1 MNNQYNGHL
10 CIVFAL
16 EHYNPLNMIRALG
29 ENGINPVYIS
39 VKRRYEVATKSKYI
53 SELHRVDSVEDG
65 YQLLLEQYG
74 HLAEET
80 GKKPYVVFS
89 DDKSVGYFDLH
100 YDEWKDK
107 FITYNAGRIGRINEF
122 MDQYEI
128 QQCAKRHGFNVLDSY
143 VISKE
148 DELPEN
154 LWYPIITKDISPNS
168 GSWKFDVYICQ
179 NEQELKEAIQKIESP
194 LIMIQHFVDKQNE
207 MALEGYCINKGKE
220 MQIITQMKWKYLIQG
235 YYSPYHDVC
244 MFTDKEMEAKLQA
257 MFEEI
262 GFEGVFEVEFLI
274 DKDGTFYFM
283 ETNFRASAWNPTCKF
298 AGMPLPYLWIKGME
312 NGYID
317 PADRKEFEPFTS
329 MSEVIDYSKRVE
341 GGMCSLA
348 EWLRDFKDAKCVYI
362 YDKEDRGPWDEVIK
376 NFENFK

>member
-29 ENGINPVYIS
+29 ENGINPIYIS

-53 SELHRVDSVEDG
+53 SKLFRVDSVPEG
-65 YQLLLEQYG
+65 FRLLMEKYG
-74 HLAEET
+74 CLVEET
-80 GKKPYVVFS
+80 GKKPYIVFS
-89 DDKSVGYFDLH
+89 DDKSVGYFDEH

-107 FITYNAGRIGRINEF
+107 FITYNAGCSGRINKF
-122 MDQYEI
+122 MDKYKI
-128 QQCAKRHGFNVLDSY
+128 QQLAKKHGFNVLDSY
-143 VISKE
+143 VVSKK
-148 DELPEN
+148 DQLPEN

-168 GSWKFDVYICQ
+168 DSWKGDVYICQ
-179 NEQELKEAIQKIESP
+179 NEKELKEAIVKIESP
-194 LIMIQHFVDKQNE
+194 LVMIQHFVDKQNE
-207 MALEGYCINKGKE
+207 MALEGYTINKGKE
-220 MQIITQMKWKYLIQG
+220 MQIITEMKWKYLIQG
-235 YYSPYHDVC
+235 YYSPYHDVK
-244 MFTDKEMEAKLQA
+244 MFEDKDMEAKLQA

-274 DKDGTFYFM
+274 DKKGTYYFM

-312 NGYID
+312 NGCVD
-317 PADRKEFEPFTS
+317 PADRKKFEPFTS
-329 MSEVIDYSKRVE
+329 MSEVIDYAKRVE

-362 YDKEDRGPWDEVIK
+362 YDKEDRAPWDEVIK
-376 NFENFK
+376 NWENFK

>member
-1 MNNQYNGHL
+1 MSDSYNGHKV
-10 CIVFAL
+10 IVFAL

-29 ENGINPVYIS
+29 ENGINPIYIS

-53 SELHRVDSVEDG
+53 SKLHRADSIEEG
-65 YQLLLEQYG
+65 YRLLMKEYG
-74 HLAEET
+74 NCPNE
-80 GKKPYVVFS
+80 KPPYILFS

-107 FITYNAGRIGRINEF
+107 FITYNAGKQGQINKF
-122 MDQYEI
+122 MDKYEI
-128 QQCAKRHGFNVLDSY
+128 QQLAKKHDFNVLDSY
-143 VISKE
+143 VIGKN
-148 DELPEN
+148 DPIPDN

-168 GSWKFDVYICQ
+168 GSWKGDVFICKD
-179 NEQELKEAIQKIESP
+179 EKELRDAINKITSP

-207 MALEGYCINKGKE
+207 MALEGYTIRGGKE

-244 MFTDKEMEAKLQA
+244 MFEDDDMGERLQA

-283 ETNFRASAWNPTCKF
+283 EINFRASAWNPTGMV

-317 PADRKEFEPFTS
+317 PADRKQFEPFTS
-329 MSEVIDYSKRVE
+329 MSEIIDYGKRVE
-341 GGMCSLA
+341 GGMCSLG
-348 EWLRDFKDAKCVYI
+348 EWLKDFKEAKCTYI
-362 YDKEDRGPWDEVIK
+362 YNKDDLGPWEEACRNWDK
-376 NFENFK
+376 FK